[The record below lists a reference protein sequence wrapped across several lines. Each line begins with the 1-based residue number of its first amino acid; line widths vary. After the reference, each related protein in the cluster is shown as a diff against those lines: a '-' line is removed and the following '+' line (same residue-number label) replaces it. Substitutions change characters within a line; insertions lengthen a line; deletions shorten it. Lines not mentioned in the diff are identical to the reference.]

1 MGHVEGKRIVV
12 TGSTRGMGRGFA
24 SALAAEGA
32 RLVINGTNADKLGEI
47 EAEIIA
53 AGGTAEP
60 VLGSVADD
68 AVG

>member
-1 MGHVEGKRIVV
+1 
-12 TGSTRGMGRGFA
+12 MGRGFA
-24 SALAAEGA
+24 SALTAEGA